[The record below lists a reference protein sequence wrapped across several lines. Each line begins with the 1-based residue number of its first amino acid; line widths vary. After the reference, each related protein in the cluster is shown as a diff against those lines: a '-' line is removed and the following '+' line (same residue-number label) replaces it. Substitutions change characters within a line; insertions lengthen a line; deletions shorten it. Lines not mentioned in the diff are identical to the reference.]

1 MQVFNYFKIKVKFI
15 YFSYESVPSSENSY
29 NEIFFT
35 KKKRYADQ
43 ISPTV
48 RVLLLFKQAVFER
61 CRHYRRKIA
70 PLLWTTTFHI
80 IYYWLFRLTCSCF
93 QSLFWS
99 RVTTFWYPLGE
110 TYVVS
115 IFLASLPF
123 YQYLQLMATWLA
135 KEDDIVALFRF
146 KNAFLFSC
154 LF

>member
-93 QSLFWS
+93 QSLFQS
-99 RVTTFWYPLGE
+99 CVTSCSPHNILWDLVQHNVTSSLLSYVYQISTVPFKTSLMYF
-110 TYVVS
+110 TYEN
-115 IFLASLPF
+115 
-123 YQYLQLMATWLA
+123 M
-135 KEDDIVALFRF
+135 
-146 KNAFLFSC
+146 
-154 LF
+154 